1 MTTLSELQHASV
13 LPAIVDLYTL
23 DLTALGGGIFRLT
36 ATTKENL
43 GSVVYDSLTYTPFP
57 IMIDGV
63 EHRVGDSAPPQPT
76 ITVSNINKLIQATV
90 VSFGDMVGGKVTRQ
104 RVFRTNLD
112 DGTDPDT
119 TVYLPIEKYIINQKK
134 AHNRQIISFVLV
146 SEMDLETTKIPRRLI
161 VKKDFPG
168 VAKTRV
174 LI

>member
-1 MTTLSELQHASV
+1 MTTISELQHASA

-36 ATTKENL
+36 PTTTE
-43 GSVVYDSLTYTPFP
+43 SVAAVVYDGLTYTPFP
-57 IMIDGV
+57 ITIDGV
-63 EHRVGDSAPPQPT
+63 EHRAGDSAPPQPT

-90 VSFGDMVGGKVTRQ
+90 ISFGDMVGGMVTRL

-112 DGTDPDT
+112 DGVDPDT
-119 TVYLPIEKYIINQKK
+119 TVYLPTEKYIINQKK
-134 AHNRQIISFVLV
+134 MHNRHILSFVLTSV
-146 SEMDLETTKIPRRLI
+146 LDLETTKIPRRLI